1 MYILTKFKPSL
12 FEPSRNGSPSLLMDK
27 TEENKDQHH
36 AKYNKDIPF
45 SKLGID
51 SLDSTELIVA
61 MEDSFGVDLS
71 D

>member
-1 MYILTKFKPSL
+1 
-12 FEPSRNGSPSLLMDK
+12 MDK